1 MTYVSNAPL
10 AVRGALPL
18 PLSRA
23 AAKRV
28 TRLKIL
34 AAAKS
39 LFSSVG
45 YERATIRDIAA
56 EAGMSTG
63 AVFTN
68 FSGKAE
74 LFCEIVVADR
84 AGAYRAIQ
92 RTLERA
98 LADPGARIEEV
109 LWAMF
114 EAAYRYRVGQL
125 PIIQE
130 TISASWSLELGPEVR
145 QRMARRPITD
155 LIARALKTAIERG
168 QIAADA
174 DVALLSAMLW
184 TSAISVVPHAVFDR
198 WPLEK
203 LIEQIKAETRVIL
216 ASSRLKPS

>member
-1 MTYVSNAPL
+1 MTYLTNAPL
-10 AVRGALPL
+10 AVRDEPAP

-23 AAKRV
+23 AAKRG

-34 AAAKS
+34 AAAKR

-74 LFCEIVVADR
+74 LFCEIVLADR

-114 EAAYRYRVGQL
+114 EAAYRYRAGQL

-130 TISASWSLELGPEVR
+130 TISASWSLELGAEVR
-145 QRMARRPITD
+145 HRMARRPITE
-155 LIARALKTAIERG
+155 LISRALTAAIDRG

-174 DVALLSAMLW
+174 DLTLLSTMLW
-184 TSAISVVPHAVFDR
+184 NSAISVVPHAVFDR

-203 LIEQIKAETRVIL
+203 LIEQVKAETRVIL
-216 ASSRLKPS
+216 ASSRIKPS